1 MPAVRRGGDSSL
13 KIKLNAQEAALLR
26 QVVDEVTQVIAG
38 DEATPIHE
46 RLFPDAFQ
54 DPEETKKYNTMV
66 RDELKTHKLNAL
78 SSMRAT
84 LGDSGR
90 VSVTLSTSEAHLWLT
105 ALTDIRLAIGVR
117 LDISE
122 EDLGREPDPAD
133 PDGPALMVL
142 HWLGWLQE
150 SMVENLDPFSERTDS

>member
-1 MPAVRRGGDSSL
+1 MRAVRRGGDSSL
-13 KIKLNAQEAALLR
+13 KIKLDSREAALLR
-26 QVVDEVTQVIAG
+26 QVVDEITQVITG

-46 RLFPDAFQ
+46 RLFPDAFE
-54 DPEETKKYNTMV
+54 DPEETRKYNTMV

-78 SSMRAT
+78 RSMRDT

-90 VSVTLSTSEAHLWLT
+90 VSATLSPSEAHLWLT

-117 LDISE
+117 LEVSE
-122 EDLGREPDPAD
+122 DDMSREPDPDD
-133 PDGPALMVL
+133 PDGLALVVL

-150 SMVENLDPFSERTDS
+150 TMVENLDPFSERTDS